1 MLNGNIKT
9 MKNILKVILLILP
22 ACLFAQK
29 FNQVNHGATYEQIKE
44 VDPKVFKRNCDGFL
58 SGSSYRFPYMFTA
71 VPIGTVNGYA
81 TSKFEGELKNRSEK
95 LWLEYRRKLEALGNE
110 FDNNKMRSLYND
122 FENCSQKAYDYL
134 QLHLKKFEATAEYYK
149 NVYNFEYDLKSQNDN
164 INLKLRFLSDSLDI
178 VKKEIDF
185 KFKNDS
191 VISDV
196 KNQKN
201 LELITLKS
209 KYPEVPV
216 SNINDY
222 EGKIKAIEDS
232 YNNSVNELEIERKAE
247 FKKLPP
253 ENYQNNKQKV
263 INKFAPRF
271 EELRIKRNKEIQS
284 LKDKNSTFISSQKK
298 DNDSKSTQY
307 HNEVS
312 KLELTFEKKI
322 YERENYL
329 KSWKEKEHLELEKY
343 ENEQSSK
350 IIKKIKNEYSL
361 DGQLELFE
369 NNYQKDIQKTNEEIK
384 ILLSKKSK
392 NNKLKEGLKGWLKN

>member
-1 MLNGNIKT
+1 MEILKT
-9 MKNILKVILLILP
+9 MKNILNIFLFLLSFSLS
-22 ACLFAQK
+22 AQK
-29 FNQVNHGATYEQIKE
+29 FNQVNHGATYDQIKE

-58 SGSSYRFPYMFTA
+58 SGSRYRFPYMFTA

-95 LWLEYRRKLEALGNE
+95 LWLEYRRKLEKLGNE

-122 FENCSQKAYDYL
+122 FENCSQRAYDYL
-134 QLHLKKFEATAEYYK
+134 QLHLKKFETTAEYYK
-149 NVYNFEYDLKSQNDN
+149 NIYNYEYDLKSQNDK

-185 KFKNDS
+185 KVRNDS
-191 VISDV
+191 VISDI
-196 KNQKN
+196 KNQKG
-201 LELITLKS
+201 LELNTLKG
-209 KYPEVPV
+209 KYSEVPI

-222 EGKIKAIEDS
+222 DSKIKTIEDN
-232 YNNSVNELEIERKAE
+232 YNDSFNELEIERKAE

-253 ENYQNNKQKV
+253 ENYRNNKQKV
-263 INKFAPRF
+263 INNFAPRF

-284 LKDKNSTFISSQKK
+284 LKDKNSAFISSQKK
-298 DNDSKSTQY
+298 DNDSKSTEY

-329 KSWKEKEHLELEKY
+329 KNWKEKEYLELEKY

-369 NNYQKDIQKTNEEIK
+369 NNYQNDIQKTNEEIK